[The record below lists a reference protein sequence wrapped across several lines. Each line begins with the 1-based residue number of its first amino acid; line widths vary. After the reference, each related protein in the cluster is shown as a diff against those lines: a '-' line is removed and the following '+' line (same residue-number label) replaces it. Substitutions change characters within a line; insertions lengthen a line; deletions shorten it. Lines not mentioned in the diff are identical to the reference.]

1 MLVSAPEEVEEEER
15 QDSGTGEE
23 EEDSGGREKEEDSG
37 MGEEGEEGKEGTAPE
52 NGRNEKLGEYRCS
65 CTPVSIHFGREGRV

>member
-1 MLVSAPEEVEEEER
+1 MLVSAPEEVEEEEER

-23 EEDSGGREKEEDSG
+23 EQDSGRREKEEDSG
-37 MGEEGEEGKEGTAPE
+37 MGEEGEEGTAPE

-65 CTPVSIHFGREGRV
+65 CTLVSSHFGREKRV